1 MPTTPSLAAPA
12 LAFAGL
18 LGLEWCAPSAHATEP
33 GQRVGIAGAV
43 QPATSGRRPG
53 GATERIDIG
62 SPIVFHHV
70 ISTDPNGRTHISFL
84 DRSSLTVG
92 PLSRL
97 TIDRFVYQPAQGRG
111 DVGLT
116 ATTGVFRYIG
126 GALSKQGDVSVTT
139 PVAVLGI
146 RGGIVLVTVETD
158 GSTTATM
165 LFGERL
171 TARVP
176 NGGAVVARPGQ
187 TVVIRRGDIAPRP
200 PGPADAERI
209 RETLQRLDG
218 TEPIHA
224 DGVDPDDM
232 LSCETVDTDS
242 GMTRTAGTLAPSDLL
257 PGVAGL
263 CDAVAPRRTVPGTM
277 PLPETLPPQMP
288 ETLPPQMPST
298 LPSTLPSTMP
308 SNATAPVPTTPA
320 PPGLP
325 TLPATI
331 GPVDLD
337 DADDDD

>member
-1 MPTTPSLAAPA
+1 MRTTPSLAAPA

-18 LGLEWCAPSAHATEP
+18 LGLDWGAPSAHAAEP

-43 QPATSGRRPG
+43 QPATAGRRPG

-70 ISTDPNGRTHISFL
+70 ITTDPNGRTHISFL

-92 PLSRL
+92 PYSRL

-111 DVGLT
+111 DVSLT

-126 GALSKQGDVSVTT
+126 GALSKQGNVSVTT

-146 RGGIVLVTVETD
+146 RGGIVLVDVETD

-165 LFGERL
+165 LFGDRL

-187 TVVIRRGDIAPRP
+187 TVLIRRGELAPRP
-200 PGPADAERI
+200 PRPADAGRI

-218 TEPIHA
+218 IEPIRA
-224 DGVDPDDM
+224 EALDPDDM
-232 LSCETVDTDS
+232 LTCDTNQTDLPR
-242 GMTRTAGTLAPSDLL
+242 GPGALAPSDLL
-257 PGVAGL
+257 PGVVGL
-263 CDAVAPRRTVPGTM
+263 CDAAAPGPTLPGTM
-277 PLPETLPPQMP
+277 PLPETLPAN
-288 ETLPPQMPST
+288 T
-298 LPSTLPSTMP
+298 
-308 SNATAPVPTTPA
+308 NAAMPTTPTI
-320 PPGLP
+320 PTLPGLP
-325 TLPATI
+325 TGA
-331 GPVDLD
+331 GPVGG
-337 DADDDD
+337 DDDDDDDD